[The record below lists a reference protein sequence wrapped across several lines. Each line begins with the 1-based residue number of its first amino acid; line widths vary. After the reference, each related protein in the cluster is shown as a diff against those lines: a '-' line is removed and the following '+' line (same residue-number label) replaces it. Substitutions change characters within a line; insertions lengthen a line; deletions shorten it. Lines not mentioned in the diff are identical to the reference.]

1 MQQAGSNLSRA
12 FTLAQ
17 QLFRKGQAVAIIEP
31 FYKVATDG
39 TLIVRVDN
47 PSEVS

>member
-1 MQQAGSNLSRA
+1 MSRA

-17 QLFRKGQAVAIIEP
+17 QLFPKGQAVAIIEP